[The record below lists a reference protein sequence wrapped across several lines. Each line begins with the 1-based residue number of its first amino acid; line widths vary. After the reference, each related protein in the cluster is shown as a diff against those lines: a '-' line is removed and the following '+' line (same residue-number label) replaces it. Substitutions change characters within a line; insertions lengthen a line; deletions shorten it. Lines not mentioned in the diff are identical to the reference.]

1 MFYFEREGEGLWAE
15 QVLEK
20 EVEDLLVGLSSS
32 VDGESETGGRLLRVN
47 EIKMERVF

>member
-1 MFYFEREGEGLWAE
+1 MLGLWVE

-20 EVEDLLVGLSSS
+20 EMEDLLVGLSSAI
-32 VDGESETGGRLLRVN
+32 DGEIEKGGGGGRRLWVN